1 MNPAHIIMAV
11 ARYATTRLADTC
23 CRVFTFSGQ
32 DMAHTTTA
40 HTPAPIP
47 EPCDLADIDE
57 ALRYTSMTGPRDE
70 HWHRWL
76 DALLDQR
83 NTLANTKPHAQP

>member
-1 MNPAHIIMAV
+1 MNPARFIMAV
-11 ARYATTRLADTC
+11 ATYATTRLADTC
-23 CRVFTFSGQ
+23 CRVFTFSGE
-32 DMAHTTTA
+32 DMAHTQTA

-47 EPCDLADIDE
+47 EPCNVADIDE

-83 NTLANTKPHAQP
+83 NNLSNTATNEQP

>member
-1 MNPAHIIMAV
+1 MNPLHIIMAV
-11 ARYATTRLADTC
+11 ATYATTRLADTC
-23 CRVFTFSGQ
+23 CRVFTFSGE

-57 ALRYTSMTGPRDE
+57 ALHYTSMTGPRDE

-83 NTLANTKPHAQP
+83 NNLASKATNERP

>member
-1 MNPAHIIMAV
+1 MNPARIIMAV
-11 ARYATTRLADTC
+11 ATYATTRLADTC

-47 EPCDLADIDE
+47 EPCDLEDIDE

-83 NTLANTKPHAQP
+83 NTLANTKPNEQP